1 MENNEKKSKI
11 KIILLGMIVILITLI
26 MCLFVNVIVKNA
38 SSNSNN
44 SSEQNL
50 EVLNK
55 NDEKSEGNTEE
66 IVSIEQNPVA
76 TMNIKGYGTVKIEL
90 YPEIAPESVA
100 NFITLAQNGFYD
112 GLKFHR
118 IVEGFIIQG
127 GDPSG
132 DGTGSPKL
140 SDLGIKSEEDREYCI
155 KGEFLLN
162 GHENNLKHEKGVIS
176 MARADYTSYSSSLA
190 TVSYNSAGSQ
200 FFIMTEDSTSLDGA
214 YAPFGKVIDGIEI
227 IEKIEKVGVY
237 KKDEYSEESTPI
249 TDVII
254 STVTIETYG
263 EDYGLPKT
271 LETFDFKAGLNSAF
285 ASFNALATPKRIA
298 PA

>member
-44 SSEQNL
+44 SSEPNL

-271 LETFDFKAGLNSAF
+271 LETFDFYKWLNEMYGI
-285 ASFNALATPKRIA
+285 KVEK
-298 PA
+298 

>member
-44 SSEQNL
+44 SSEPNL

-100 NFITLAQNGFYD
+100 NFIALAQNGFYD

-271 LETFDFKAGLNSAF
+271 LETFDFYKWLNEMYGI
-285 ASFNALATPKRIA
+285 KVEK
-298 PA
+298 